1 MYSSFPLTTNK
12 QQVFHCLASLSLSLS
27 LNSQFSKKLYKVWS
41 RTYLVAERGERA
53 RGRVKKETTSTR
65 SRGWAE
71 GGFDHPPSGSSG
83 PHHGAGTE
91 GRHRATSP
99 LDEVMPSRWRRISA
113 QQQKTTMEILAEM
126 LCGLGR
132 PAFPRQRGE
141 KKKRVGAREHLEV
154 RGDPR
159 RARLVASGGREVPPE
174 GRTRSLRRWLRPPVL
189 AAAAGPG
196 THGAGLKEVDR
207 FYSSL
212 RLDLEVDLKDK
223 RAGGER
229 DWSDDR
235 GDDSWI
241 VAERYGF

>member
-1 MYSSFPLTTNK
+1 M
-12 QQVFHCLASLSLSLS
+12 
-27 LNSQFSKKLYKVWS
+27 
-41 RTYLVAERGERA
+41 
-53 RGRVKKETTSTR
+53 
-65 SRGWAE
+65 
-71 GGFDHPPSGSSG
+71 
-83 PHHGAGTE
+83 
-91 GRHRATSP
+91 
-99 LDEVMPSRWRRISA
+99 
-113 QQQKTTMEILAEM
+113 
-126 LCGLGR
+126 
-132 PAFPRQRGE
+132 
-141 KKKRVGAREHLEV
+141 
-154 RGDPR
+154 
-159 RARLVASGGREVPPE
+159 VASGGREVPPE

>member
-1 MYSSFPLTTNK
+1 MGGGRVRPPTLGLQRPPPWCGNRGPPSRD
-12 QQVFHCLASLSLSLS
+12 LASRRSDALSLAADLS
-27 LNSQFSKKLYKVWS
+27 TTTKNDDGNLGGNVVW
-41 RTYLVAERGERA
+41 
-53 RGRVKKETTSTR
+53 
-65 SRGWAE
+65 
-71 GGFDHPPSGSSG
+71 P
-83 PHHGAGTE
+83 
-91 GRHRATSP
+91 
-99 LDEVMPSRWRRISA
+99 
-113 QQQKTTMEILAEM
+113 
-126 LCGLGR
+126 R
-132 PAFPRQRGE
+132 PAGLPATTRR
-141 KKKRVGAREHLEV
+141 KKKRVGAREPREA